1 MCGIFSYKGKNES
14 LESLKD
20 SIDLIKYRGPDNSK
34 YKIFED
40 NVLFGFHRLSIVGI
54 SESGNQPLFHPE
66 DNNLSLICNGEI
78 YNFKKLANKYN
89 FNLQSG
95 SDCEIILHLYK
106 KLGIEKTV
114 KELDGVFMFVLYD
127 ETKNVLFSA
136 RDPFGVRPGF
146 IGYKNN
152 DIYIASEVKPIAKYC
167 DKILPFKPGTWFSS
181 DNINQFNSF
190 YKLSFENILNENEI
204 FENIKKILTESVKKR
219 LMSERKIGCLLS
231 GGLDSSLIAA
241 LVAKY
246 GDNSNLDTFSIGM
259 PGSVDLY
266 YADIVA
272 KHIGSNHHH
281 VEISS
286 KEFLSAIEEVIYK
299 IESYDITT
307 VRASIGNYLVSKYIK
322 NNTDCKVI
330 FNGDGSDEV
339 CCGYFYLKNAPD
351 MLSLQNESKRLIEE
365 IHLFDVLRSDRSISS
380 NGLEPR
386 TPFLD
391 KQFVQYYF
399 SIAPELKKFD
409 GVNKIEKY
417 LLRQSFKE
425 DNLLP
430 KEILWRNKC
439 AFSDGVSNQKNS
451 WHTIIKSY
459 FEEKI
464 SDDEFN
470 KCLEKYKHCPP
481 NSKESYYYRKVFD
494 KYFSCHEKL
503 IPHYWMPNWSNVI
516 DPSARELGEYKE
528 N

>member
-241 LVAKY
+241 EMQSLSSSPINTFTIGFETPGYNEAK
-246 GDNSNLDTFSIGM
+246 SAKAISKPSLSTLFSSSFKPLAPPTKSIL
-259 PGSVDLY
+259 GSVLSS
-266 YADIVA
+266 VMPS
-272 KHIGSNHHH
+272 KGS
-281 VEISS
+281 
-286 KEFLSAIEEVIYK
+286 
-299 IESYDITT
+299 
-307 VRASIGNYLVSKYIK
+307 
-322 NNTDCKVI
+322 
-330 FNGDGSDEV
+330 
-339 CCGYFYLKNAPD
+339 
-351 MLSLQNESKRLIEE
+351 
-365 IHLFDVLRSDRSISS
+365 
-380 NGLEPR
+380 
-386 TPFLD
+386 
-391 KQFVQYYF
+391 
-399 SIAPELKKFD
+399 
-409 GVNKIEKY
+409 
-417 LLRQSFKE
+417 
-425 DNLLP
+425 
-430 KEILWRNKC
+430 
-439 AFSDGVSNQKNS
+439 
-451 WHTIIKSY
+451 IIKS
-459 FEEKI
+459 
-464 SDDEFN
+464 
-470 KCLEKYKHCPP
+470 
-481 NSKESYYYRKVFD
+481 
-494 KYFSCHEKL
+494 
-503 IPHYWMPNWSNVI
+503 
-516 DPSARELGEYKE
+516 
-528 N
+528 